1 MHNHVIIFTE
11 RNKMI
16 KKYPIYP
23 YKSQKKSP
31 VCNAS
36 KKIKIIQVL
45 IYRKGN
51 SGNFQINCTI

>member
-23 YKSQKKSP
+23 YKSQKKVQSVMP
-31 VCNAS
+31 V
-36 KKIKIIQVL
+36 KKLRLFK
-45 IYRKGN
+45 
-51 SGNFQINCTI
+51 F

>member
-23 YKSQKKSP
+23 YKSQKKVQSVMP
-31 VCNAS
+31 V